1 VQEQIFEYLEEI
13 EGIDASRF
21 VFVDEA
27 AANYSLVREY
37 GRAAKGKRAYGRRP
51 HYRGKRVSMI
61 GALGFDGMRCGMFW
75 DGYVD
80 ARAFDI
86 FVSDYLI
93 PSLNPGDVVVWDNFS
108 VHKRWEYEKKI
119 NEVGAFLLFLPPYS
133 PEFSPI
139 EQAWSK
145 IKNIMRKFA
154 ATCSDS
160 LWEAFCSGY
169 DAVTNENAQGWF
181 KGCGCYHQLN

>member
-1 VQEQIFEYLEEI
+1 
-13 EGIDASRF
+13 
-21 VFVDEA
+21 
-27 AANYSLVREY
+27 
-37 GRAAKGKRAYGRRP
+37 
-51 HYRGKRVSMI
+51 MI

-80 ARAFDI
+80 ARAFEI

>member
-1 VQEQIFEYLEEI
+1 
-13 EGIDASRF
+13 
-21 VFVDEA
+21 
-27 AANYSLVREY
+27 
-37 GRAAKGKRAYGRRP
+37 
-51 HYRGKRVSMI
+51 
-61 GALGFDGMRCGMFW
+61 MFW

-80 ARAFDI
+80 ARAFEI

-154 ATCSDS
+154 ATCSAS
-160 LWEAFCSGY
+160 LW
-169 DAVTNENAQGWF
+169 
-181 KGCGCYHQLN
+181 

>member
-1 VQEQIFEYLEEI
+1 MQEQIFEYLEEI

-75 DGYVD
+75 DVLGCPSF
-80 ARAFDI
+80 RDI
-86 FVSDYLI
+86 CLGLLI

-181 KGCGCYHQLN
+181 KGCGWYHQLN